1 MLTQE
6 HRAAYQNDGVVRI
19 KNAFSQ
25 EWLDEVRSSIEFG
38 RANPGPMYLDYSK
51 DTNPGTYCTDMWIW
65 RENIH
70 MKNFIFNSPAAELA
84 GEAMEAS
91 SVALVTDNWLV
102 REAGA
107 VNRAPWHHDNPYF
120 DVSGEWCVL
129 WMGLEPVRQGEGVV
143 FLKGSHKWGRNS
155 CLSAL
160 PAPDKRQHYRNPMSP
175 HRTSLK
181 I

>member
-6 HRAAYQNDGVVRI
+6 HIAAYQNDGVVRI

-65 RENIH
+65 RENTH

-84 GEAMEAS
+84 GEVMEAN
-91 SVALVTDNWLV
+91 SVALVTDNWVV
-102 REAGA
+102 R
-107 VNRAPWHHDNPYF
+107 
-120 DVSGEWCVL
+120 
-129 WMGLEPVRQGEGVV
+129 
-143 FLKGSHKWGRNS
+143 
-155 CLSAL
+155 
-160 PAPDKRQHYRNPMSP
+160 
-175 HRTSLK
+175 
-181 I
+181 

>member
-120 DVSGEWCVL
+120 DVSGEWCVHRL
-129 WMGLEPVRQGEGVV
+129 SSIAVLGPACSECLKRAQYDRCYKSIARLLFYKLNVRR
-143 FLKGSHKWGRNS
+143 LDS
-155 CLSAL
+155 
-160 PAPDKRQHYRNPMSP
+160 
-175 HRTSLK
+175 
-181 I
+181 